1 MDKQEDVLKQVVCF
15 GRISQHPVRE
25 AANDACVAA
34 KQYGQSFSVATPNES
49 KQTLVGMN
57 SKISTE
63 ILLVW
68 PIYRT
73 LVGGTNL
80 FDSICG
86 TVALLITI
94 ARESGFT
101 EGTREVTS
109 GRRTH
114 GVPFWWGLDGPMR
127 PKTKLGS
134 VYRRNVSAIIQGL

>member
-15 GRISQHPVRE
+15 GCISQTHGKRPHGRCVRIGE
-25 AANDACVAA
+25 TVR
-34 KQYGQSFSVATPNES
+34 QRFSVATPNES
-49 KQTLVGMN
+49 KQTLLGMN